1 MARFLPF
8 PFGDLLRF
16 ELTGRSR
23 MTQPQDHKKPERLRL
38 TIASGFTRVEDGV
51 YIGLGVLLALS
62 AAALLVNVAIGF
74 GKSILA
80 GAPAQSIVDLLD
92 RMLLILMIVELLYT
106 VQVSFREHTLV
117 PEPFLIVGLIA
128 VTRRILVVT
137 AQFATIF
144 EKGNDSAF
152 KSAMIELALLT
163 VMVIAL
169 VLSLRILRKP
179 GGQSPSV
186 ARG

>member
-1 MARFLPF
+1 MTEP
-8 PFGDLLRF
+8 
-16 ELTGRSR
+16 EGR
-23 MTQPQDHKKPERLRL
+23 KKPEKLRL
-38 TIASGFTRVEDGV
+38 TIARGFTRVEDGV

-80 GAPAQSIVDLLD
+80 GASAQSIVDLLD

-137 AQFATIF
+137 AQFATLF
-144 EKGNDSAF
+144 EKGDSGTF
-152 KSAMIELALLT
+152 RSAMLELALLT
-163 VMVIAL
+163 LMVVAL
-169 VLSLRILRKP
+169 VVSLRILRRRTEDRTTKSA
-179 GGQSPSV
+179 G
-186 ARG
+186 

>member
-1 MARFLPF
+1 MEYAAAR
-8 PFGDLLRF
+8 
-16 ELTGRSR
+16 
-23 MTQPQDHKKPERLRL
+23 KPEALRL
-38 TIASGFTRVEDGV
+38 TIARAFTRVEDVV
-51 YIGLGVLLALS
+51 YIGLGVLLGLS
-62 AAALLVNVAIGF
+62 AAALLVNVAIGL
-74 GKSILA
+74 GRSVLA

-163 VMVIAL
+163 LMVIAL
-169 VLSLRILRKP
+169 VVSLRILRKP
-179 GGQSPSV
+179 GGQNLAVP
-186 ARG
+186 RG

>member
-1 MARFLPF
+1 MA
-8 PFGDLLRF
+8 
-16 ELTGRSR
+16 
-23 MTQPQDHKKPERLRL
+23 QPQDHKKPERLRL

-80 GAPAQSIVDLLD
+80 GASAPSIVDLLD

-128 VTRRILVVT
+128 VTRRILVLT
-137 AQFATIF
+137 AQFATLF
-144 EKGNDSAF
+144 EKGNTAAF
-152 KSAMIELALLT
+152 QSAMLELALLT
-163 VMVIAL
+163 LMIVAL
-169 VLSLRILRKP
+169 VVSLRILGKRS
-179 GGQSPSV
+179 QDSPSK
-186 ARG
+186 APD

>member
-1 MARFLPF
+1 MA
-8 PFGDLLRF
+8 
-16 ELTGRSR
+16 ESAEY
-23 MTQPQDHKKPERLRL
+23 KKPKTLRL
-38 TIASGFTRVEDGV
+38 TIARGFTRVEDAV
-51 YIGLGVLLALS
+51 YIGLGILLGLS

-74 GKSILA
+74 GKSVLS
-80 GAPAQSIVDLLD
+80 GASAQSIVDLLD

-144 EKGNDSAF
+144 QTGNDAAF
-152 KSAMIELALLT
+152 RSAMVELGLLA
-163 VMVIAL
+163 VMVIVL
-169 VLSLRILRKP
+169 VVSLRLLRKGP
-179 GGQSPSV
+179 GRTHAEG
-186 ARG
+186 A

>member
-1 MARFLPF
+1 
-8 PFGDLLRF
+8 
-16 ELTGRSR
+16 
-23 MTQPQDHKKPERLRL
+23 MTEPADGKKPEKLRL

-80 GAPAQSIVDLLD
+80 GAPAHSIVDLLD

-128 VTRRILVVT
+128 VTRRILVLT
-137 AQFATIF
+137 AQFATLF
-144 EKGNDSAF
+144 EQGNTAAF
-152 KSAMIELALLT
+152 QSAMLELALLT
-163 VMVIAL
+163 LMIVAL
-169 VLSLRILRKP
+169 VVSLRVLRKRP
-179 GGQSPSV
+179 QDIPSK
-186 ARG
+186 APD